1 MPTMSESKTITRDP
15 RWSGPAIPPG
25 EMLLEE
31 FLKPLGL
38 RQTQAAER
46 LGISANRLNE
56 VVLGKR
62 RITTDTALR
71 LSRLLQTS
79 PQFWMR
85 LQADWD
91 LHQTTATE
99 PIGVDNSRS
108 LSLLPQPAPNEP
120 VVLYDGEVVLRQG
133 TSEVRGKGSATLRW
147 FPSPGIRLEM
157 TTKNGA
163 VPKFGDKAS
172 VELGTMVGDVLV
184 SSFSLGATHTRIC
197 GFISSMNDHDT
208 GGLAWLRFQ
217 VVNSLDFLTPGLSAV
232 PGDPATVTMRDR
244 VSEQLGDAVRPTSMT
259 KSTAVIRRGPWEV
272 NLVSVPDSS
281 ANYTALRDS
290 GGYAFTHVGQIKR
303 TDGMLFAT
311 EEVAS
316 TLSCLARFLSF
327 ARGAACSLPIQ
338 WGGDADGR
346 TVWRGFGSPI
356 VDHWSGRSLTWFAPH
371 QGDTLSELFD
381 EFCTAW
387 EHQDLGDPF
396 RMALDW
402 YRQCNAQSGGVRGA
416 LILGLTALD
425 LLGWLIVVDHAG
437 KMTAAQYDKHNNARE
452 RLTALLEVLNVHPD
466 IPKKYENLAALAS
479 ANKWNGD
486 VCKALTEIRHGFV
499 HPTPER
505 RKVVLRAS
513 DAAFEA
519 WQVSLWL
526 QELALLYL
534 LKHHGSYT
542 NRSRARS
549 VGETEPVP
557 WNDNTRAMDDREPAP
572 AQDL

>member
-99 PIGVDNSRS
+99 PIGVDNSGS

-120 VVLYDGEVVLRQG
+120 AVLHDGEVVLRQG
-133 TSEVRGKGSATLRW
+133 TSEFRGKGSATLRW

-157 TTKNGA
+157 TTKTGA

-184 SSFSLGATHTRIC
+184 SSFSLGGMHTRIC
-197 GFISSMNDHDT
+197 GFISSMHDHDT

-217 VVNSLDFLTPGLSAV
+217 VVNSLNFLTPGLSAV
-232 PGDPATVTMRDR
+232 PGDPTTVGILDR
-244 VSEQLGDAVRPTSMT
+244 VSEQLGDAVRPASMT
-259 KSTAVIRRGPWEV
+259 MSTAAIRRGPWEV

-281 ANYTALRDS
+281 TNYGALRDS

-303 TDGMLFAT
+303 TDGTLFAT

-356 VDHWSGRSLTWFAPH
+356 VDHWSGRSLTWFAPL
-371 QGDTLSELFD
+371 QGDTLSKLFD

-387 EHQDLGDPF
+387 EHPDLGDPF

-402 YRQCNAQSGGVRGA
+402 YRRCNAQSGGVRGA
-416 LILGLTALD
+416 LILGFTALD
-425 LLGWLIVVDHAG
+425 LLGALVVVDHARRMNAS
-437 KMTAAQYDKHNNARE
+437 KFDRLKAKDKLSE
-452 RLTALLEVLNVHPD
+452 LLGAINVRPD
-466 IPKKYENLAALAS
+466 IPEKYGNLAKLAS
-479 ANKWNGD
+479 ANEWKD
-486 VCKALTEIRHGFV
+486 VCEALTEIRHGFV

-505 RKVVLRAS
+505 RKVVLQAD

-534 LKHHGSYT
+534 LNHRGSYT

-557 WNDNTRAMDDREPAP
+557 WREPAP
-572 AQDL
+572 AQD